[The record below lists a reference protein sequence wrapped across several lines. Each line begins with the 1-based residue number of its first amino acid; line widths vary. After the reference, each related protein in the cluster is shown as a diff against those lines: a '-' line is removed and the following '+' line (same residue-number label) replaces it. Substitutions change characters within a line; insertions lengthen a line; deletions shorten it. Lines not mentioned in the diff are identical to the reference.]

1 MCQAKEGPNC
11 KCFLEKEW
19 NLSTTTQPYFA
30 SKALSEKKAF
40 ELAKEY
46 NLNLVTL
53 LPTLVTGPFL
63 LDKIPN
69 SVADAISLRY
79 DLTQKKQ
86 ICPRIYKL
94 RR

>member
-1 MCQAKEGPNC
+1 M
-11 KCFLEKEW
+11 
-19 NLSTTTQPYFA
+19 QPYFA

-69 SVADAISLRY
+69 SVADAISLVTGKHMHAQAHTHTLSLKIIIIIILEK
-79 DLTQKKQ
+79 DLVK
-86 ICPRIYKL
+86 
-94 RR
+94 